1 MKSARMRKKKKS
13 KNPRFKF
20 LFSQA
25 YKVLFEFIE
34 VFEFFHAKKK
44 IKMADFHIR
53 SIWIQLQSCLM
64 PMKKFERAALV
75 PDFVQKCR

>member
-1 MKSARMRKKKKS
+1 MKSARMRKKKKG
-13 KNPRFKF
+13 KTHAF

-44 IKMADFHIR
+44 KIKMADFHIR
-53 SIWIQLQSCLM
+53 SMWIQLQSCLM
-64 PMKKFERAALV
+64 PMKKFERTALV

>member
-1 MKSARMRKKKKS
+1 MNEVCKNAKEKKKEKPTLS
-13 KNPRFKF
+13 YFHKPIKCYLNSLKC
-20 LFSQA
+20 LN
-25 YKVLFEFIE
+25 
-34 VFEFFHAKKK
+34 FFMQKKK

-64 PMKKFERAALV
+64 PMKKFERLV

>member
-1 MKSARMRKKKKS
+1 MKSARMRKKKKV
-13 KNPRFKF
+13 KTHAF

-34 VFEFFHAKKK
+34 VLEFFLAKKK

-53 SIWIQLQSCLM
+53 SRWIQLQSCLM
-64 PMKKFERAALV
+64 PMKKFERTALV

>member
-1 MKSARMRKKKKS
+1 MNEVCKNAKEKKKVKTHA
-13 KNPRFKF
+13 F

-34 VFEFFHAKKK
+34 VLEFFLAKKK

-53 SIWIQLQSCLM
+53 SMWIQLQSCIM
-64 PMKKFERAALV
+64 PMKKFERTALV

>member
-1 MKSARMRKKKKS
+1 MKSARMRKKKKV
-13 KNPRFKF
+13 KTHAF

-34 VFEFFHAKKK
+34 VLEFFLAKKNK
-44 IKMADFHIR
+44 DGRFSYIT
-53 SIWIQLQSCLM
+53 SIWIQLQSCIM
-64 PMKKFERAALV
+64 PMKKFERTALV

>member
-34 VFEFFHAKKK
+34 VLEFFLAKKK
-44 IKMADFHIR
+44 NKDGRFSYQIYMDTVAILFNANEK
-53 SIWIQLQSCLM
+53 
-64 PMKKFERAALV
+64 V
-75 PDFVQKCR
+75 

>member
-34 VFEFFHAKKK
+34 VLEFFHAKKKK

-53 SIWIQLQSCLM
+53 SIWI
-64 PMKKFERAALV
+64 
-75 PDFVQKCR
+75 